1 MKTKNIKLLT
11 VFTLLLMAGCTEDT
25 LDEGRGQVPISLT
38 ATVECDSDAVYTR
51 AGTGVLNSFANGDAI
66 KVYFPSDVRV
76 GSTTSASSTTYSY
89 NGSSWSPA
97 TQPYF
102 NAGTSSCTVHAYY
115 PSSHTNS
122 TSSFSVQQ
130 DQSGDANYKS
140 SDLMYA
146 TTNITKSN
154 PSGSLTFAHRMAK
167 IIVNATA
174 GAGVRTIT
182 DVRIIGGYCTINIST
197 PLSCTLGTTLS
208 NALSTSSYITM
219 YSGGSSGSASCAA
232 MIPPQSISGS
242 LLQVVTNQ
250 GTATYSLPSSKS
262 FESGKSYQLD
272 LTVNATAVGTTTTI
286 TGWTESG
293 SVTVNPPVNFIKHVT
308 PPVGAL
314 SGLYSVSASKQV
326 FFSQGNL
333 QATYNGSS
341 WTWSFATN
349 QWDYI
354 GAGNTSVTDSSPF
367 ISGTGTVD
375 MFGWVGASSTWTDV
389 NKYGITSSSTGYGSN
404 TTDVLKSDW
413 GVLPISNGGN
423 TANSGWRMLTMDE
436 WTYLF
441 NIRSTSS
448 GVRYARAMVSGV
460 NGIILLPDNW
470 STSYYSLTSTN
481 TPDVDYTANS
491 ISSSSWNVNFAPNG
505 AVFLPAGGMRYNST
519 VSSNGS
525 NAYYW
530 SSTPSTMSATLAH
543 CVIINS
549 NNLIL
554 THDDR
559 RYGCLVR
566 LVYPVSAPV
575 SLDRAT
581 PSEVGKVICSNGH
594 IHNNVSDVTCGGT
607 ASAMIAYVGN
617 LNGPTGT
624 SAYSSTLNHGLAIAL
639 ADVVNTSGDKQTA
652 SSHSNRLTWAN
663 ASTACGAYK
672 GAKPSGVTWQ
682 LPTAYQ
688 WELMLIGCGSSAGFI
703 SSESSFSTSSNS
715 FGYGNFR
722 SKLTSC
728 GNNSQG
734 VYDVQSGNYW
744 SATERSAY
752 PSSAWAYGFSNSRFI
767 DIGKTYNHY
776 VRPCFAF

>member
-66 KVYFPSDVRV
+66 KVYFPSNVRV

-146 TTNITKSN
+146 TATITKSS

-174 GAGVRTIT
+174 GAGVSTIT
-182 DVRIIGGYCTINIST
+182 GVRIIGGYRTINIST
-197 PLSCTLGTTLS
+197 PQSCTLGTTLS
-208 NALSTSSYITM
+208 DALSTSSYITM

-242 LLQVVTNQ
+242 FLQVVTNQ

-272 LTVNATAVGTTTTI
+272 LTVNATAVGSTSSI
-286 TGWTESG
+286 SAWTGTG
-293 SVTVNPPVNFIKHVT
+293 IVTVNPSPWTVAVSGTYTYSGSAIVPAAGNITVT
-308 PPVGAL
+308 PVGGGSAI
-314 SGLYSVSASKQV
+314 SSSEYSVYCENNTNAGTAKLLV
-326 FFSQGNL
+326 YGKDEHFGKFAETTFTIGKKTI
-333 QATYNGSS
+333 ANGS
-341 WTWSFATN
+341 WSIDTSSKSITTN
-349 QWDYI
+349 TSFDITVTREGSGIVQ
-354 GAGNTSVTDSSPF
+354 ASSSNTSVATVSV
-367 ISGTGTVD
+367 SGTTVYVIPTAVA
-375 MFGWVGASSTWTDV
+375 GSAT
-389 NKYGITSSSTGYGSN
+389 ITVSVADEANRTYA
-404 TTDVLKSDW
+404 
-413 GVLPISNGGN
+413 GN
-423 TANSGWRMLTMDE
+423 HTCSVT
-436 WTYLF
+436 
-441 NIRSTSS
+441 
-448 GVRYARAMVSGV
+448 
-460 NGIILLPDNW
+460 
-470 STSYYSLTSTN
+470 TSYQL
-481 TPDVDYTANS
+481 
-491 ISSSSWNVNFAPNG
+491 
-505 AVFLPAGGMRYNST
+505 MST
-519 VSSNGS
+519 VHPGNIG
-525 NAYYW
+525 
-530 SSTPSTMSATLAH
+530 
-543 CVIINS
+543 
-549 NNLIL
+549 
-554 THDDR
+554 R
-559 RYGCLVR
+559 
-566 LVYPVSAPV
+566 
-575 SLDRAT
+575 
-581 PSEVGKVICSNGH
+581 VICSNGH
-594 IHNNVSDVTCGGT
+594 IHATVTAATSAGCT
-607 ASAMIAYVGN
+607 ASAMIAYVGSN
-617 LNGPTGT
+617 NGNNGT
-624 SAYSSTLNHGLAIAL
+624 SAYSNTYNHGLAIAL
-639 ADVVNTSGDKQTA
+639 ADVINTSGDKQT
-652 SSHSNRLTWAN
+652 STTGTTLNWAN

-688 WELMLIGCGSSAGFI
+688 WERMLMGCGSGDLSFI

-715 FGYGNFR
+715 FGYGKFR
-722 SKLTSC
+722 SYLTSC
-728 GNNSQG
+728 GDNSQG
-734 VYDVQSGNYW
+734 VYDLQSDYYW
-744 SATERSAY
+744 SATVRSADTSAAWYYDFY
-752 PSSAWAYGFSNSRFI
+752 PSRFYYG
-767 DIGKTYNHY
+767 DKTKYIY